1 MKQRSQNGGD
11 KSMPKPNITT
21 ILTAAFM
28 VNDTICGLYE
38 WSKIKA
44 QNENETHIN

>member
-11 KSMPKPNITT
+11 KSMRKLNIKTT
-21 ILTAAFM
+21 LRAAFT

-38 WSKIKA
+38 WSKMKA